1 MEMYMRTIWKKD
13 YFCSFLQRHKLSFLI
28 FRNVHVREFMVH
40 EHLAVFREYKA
51 FSGEAF
57 KVNKMEISNMNTCA
71 K

>member
-1 MEMYMRTIWKKD
+1 
-13 YFCSFLQRHKLSFLI
+13 
-28 FRNVHVREFMVH
+28 MVH

-57 KVNKMEISNMNTCA
+57 MVNKMEISNMNTCA